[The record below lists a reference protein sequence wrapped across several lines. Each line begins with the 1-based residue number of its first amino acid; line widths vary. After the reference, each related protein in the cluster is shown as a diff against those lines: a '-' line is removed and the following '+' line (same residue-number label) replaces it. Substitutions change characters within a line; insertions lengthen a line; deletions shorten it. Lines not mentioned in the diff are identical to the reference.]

1 MRPLF
6 TSKETLTMIRH
17 AALAAGLIAA
27 IAVPAAA
34 QKLNPLATKGGA
46 IAPGRYACQDW
57 DYYGGPTITN
67 NRVST
72 WMRVTSAGAYAYIG
86 SKEQP
91 GTMAYTASSGAIAFR
106 TGPFAPD
113 ENGTIEGVFGK
124 RQDGHPMI
132 VLTYRLKG
140 ADVTGE
146 YCTLAPN

>member
-1 MRPLF
+1 M
-6 TSKETLTMIRH
+6 SKVAIAA
-17 AALAAGLIAA
+17 AALGLGLAANAFAA
-27 IAVPAAA
+27 P

-46 IAPGRYACQDW
+46 IAPGKYYCQDW
-57 DYYGGPTITN
+57 DYYAGATITN
-67 NRVST
+67 NRIT
-72 WMRVTSAGAYAYIG
+72 TQFRVTGPGGYAYIG

-91 GTMAYTASSGAIAFR
+91 GTMAYTAGSGAIAFK

-113 ENGTIEGVFGK
+113 ENGSMDGVFGR

-146 YCTLAPN
+146 YCTLAP

>member
-1 MRPLF
+1 M
-6 TSKETLTMIRH
+6 TSCSLKTLLI
-17 AALAAGLIAA
+17 AGLLALTA
-27 IAVPAAA
+27 LPAAS
-34 QKLNPLATKGGA
+34 QKLNPLSSKGGA

-57 DYYGGPTITN
+57 DYYGGPTVAN
-67 NRVST
+67 NRITT
-72 WMRVTSAGAYAYIG
+72 WFRISSPTAYAYVG

-91 GTMAYTASSGAIAFR
+91 GAMSYDPKAGSISFK

-113 ENGTIEGVFGK
+113 ENGRIDGVFGK

-146 YCTLAPN
+146 YCTLVPR